1 MSKQLTAAVLLIG
14 NELLSGSVQDCNLQY
29 IAKTLET
36 QGIRVMESRT
46 VLDIQAEI
54 VDALNIL
61 RSRYDYVFTTGGI
74 GPTHDDITSEAVA
87 AAFNVE
93 LTIHSKLDK
102 QLGDYLSNKGVEYN
116 KETRKMAHTPQGA
129 ELIQS
134 SHSIIPCYRID
145 NVFVLAGIPSIMQF
159 MLDDCLSHLPSNAP
173 VLSKEVHAN
182 VREGQIAAAL
192 TEIQAQYPRVDIGS
206 YPQEA
211 NSSRSDYQVV
221 FVVRSSD
228 EKLIDQV
235 CQQIHQACEK
245 DGYAAIVV
253 GNSTS

>member
-1 MSKQLTAAVLLIG
+1 MSNELTAAVLLIG
-14 NELLSGSVQDCNLQY
+14 NELLSGSIQDCNLQH

-36 QGIRVMESRT
+36 RGIRIMESRT
-46 VLDIQAEI
+46 VLDIQTEI
-54 VDALNIL
+54 VTSLNAL

-87 AAFNVE
+87 AALGVK
-93 LTIHSKLDK
+93 LTIHNKLDK

-116 KETRKMAHTPQGA
+116 KETRKMAHTPEGA

-134 SHSIIPCYRID
+134 SHSIIPCYRIE

-159 MLDDCLSHLPSNAP
+159 MLDDCLPYLASGAP

-192 TEIQAQYPRVDIGS
+192 TEIQTQYPQVDIGS
-206 YPQEA
+206 YPQET
-211 NSSRSDYQVV
+211 NSNRSDYHVI
-221 FVVRSSD
+221 FVVRGTE
-228 EKLIDQV
+228 EKTIDQV
-235 CQQIHQACEK
+235 CRLIYEACDN
-245 DGYAAIVV
+245 DGYAAKMI
-253 GNSTS
+253 